1 MIEGVRNDGGTAQ
14 TAGAEED
21 GLSPE
26 EDDAI
31 SAAFDDAIG
40 HALAQY
46 VLGWGGQGQISVMNF
61 LLEDS
66 QKEFSI
72 NG

>member
-14 TAGAEED
+14 TAGAYGD

-26 EDDAI
+26 EQEALDAEFE
-31 SAAFDDAIG
+31 AAIG
-40 HALAQY
+40 HAIVEYA
-46 VLGWGGQGQISVMNF
+46 LGWGGQAQLSVMSF